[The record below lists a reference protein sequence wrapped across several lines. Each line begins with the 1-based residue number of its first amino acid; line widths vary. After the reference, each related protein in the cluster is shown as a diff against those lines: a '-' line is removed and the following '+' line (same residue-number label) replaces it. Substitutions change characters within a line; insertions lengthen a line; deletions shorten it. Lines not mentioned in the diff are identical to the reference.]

1 MSQALAVVRIGA
13 CCSVGL
19 DAAQTAASLRARIS
33 RKRETPL
40 LDGDM
45 QPVVMGHL
53 DNEHLPALAQSLRK
67 HRRAS
72 PIEPRMLRLASGP
85 LREVLS
91 AEFSGAVLPLLIAT
105 PPPLPDYPFVSDEF
119 VAFLGEQAERRLT
132 LETSRTLPVGHTGM
146 FAAIMAARDEL
157 LGPRRAE
164 FVIVGGVDSYL
175 EDERIAAL
183 ERAGR
188 LRTRGPQDAFT
199 PGEAAGF
206 MVLTTEASCRH
217 RGITPLAWIT
227 HLALTGPS
235 DRLDA
240 SLAQACASVLDTA
253 RGSTGSASPDAA
265 SPIPLVMAGLG
276 GESHTAKAW
285 GVTHVRNREHFAAP
299 LRVEHPAEFI
309 GDCGAALAPIMM
321 TTAILHMRAGTAPG
335 PALVWACSDSGQA
348 GALLVYPGR

>member
-1 MSQALAVVRIGA
+1 MSQPLAVVRIGA
-13 CCSVGL
+13 CCPVGL

-33 RKRETPL
+33 RKRDTPL
-40 LDGDM
+40 LDGNL
-45 QPVVMGHL
+45 QPVVMGYL
-53 DNEHLPALAQSLRK
+53 DDEHLPPLAQSLRK
-67 HRRAS
+67 RRRAS
-72 PIEPRMLRLASGP
+72 PIEPRMLRLAGGP

-105 PPPLPDYPFVSDEF
+105 PPPLSDHPFVSNDF
-119 VAFLGEQAERRLT
+119 VAFLGEQAERT
-132 LETSRTLPVGHTGM
+132 LVLESSRTLPDGHTGM
-146 FAAIMAARDEL
+146 FAALMAARDQL

-183 ERAGR
+183 EHAGR

-206 MVLTTEASCRH
+206 IVLTTEASCRH

-227 HLALTGPS
+227 HIALAGPGE
-235 DRLDA
+235 RLDA
-240 SLAQACASVLDTA
+240 SLAHACRSVLDAA
-253 RGSTGSASPDAA
+253 RGPDAA

-276 GESHTAKAW
+276 GESHTARAW
-285 GVTHVRNREHFAAP
+285 GVTHVRNREHFATP
-299 LRVEHPAEFI
+299 LRIEHPAEWI
-309 GDCGAALAPIMM
+309 GDCGAALAPIMI

-348 GALLVYPGR
+348 GALLLYAGR

>member
-1 MSQALAVVRIGA
+1 MSQPLAIVRVGA

-33 RKRETPL
+33 RKRETQL

-45 QPVVMGHL
+45 QPVLMGHL
-53 DNEHLPALAQSLRK
+53 DDEHLPPLAQSLRK
-67 HRRAS
+67 RRRAS
-72 PIEPRMLRLASGP
+72 PIEPRMLRLAAGP

-91 AEFSGAVLPLLIAT
+91 AEFSGTMLPLLLAT

-119 VAFLGEQAERRLT
+119 VAFLGEQAERKLI
-132 LETSRTLPVGHTGM
+132 LESSRTLPDGHTGL
-146 FAAIMAARDEL
+146 FAAILAARDEL

-227 HLALTGPS
+227 QVALAGPS
-235 DRLDA
+235 ERLDA
-240 SLAQACASVLDTA
+240 SLSNACATVLDAA
-253 RGSTGSASPDAA
+253 RGSTPTPPP
-265 SPIPLVMAGLG
+265 PIPLVMAGLG

-285 GVTHVRNREHFAAP
+285 GVTHVRNREHFATP
-299 LRVEHPAEFI
+299 LRIEHPAESI

-321 TTAILHMRAGTAPG
+321 TTAILHMRAGIAPG

-348 GALLVYPGR
+348 GALLLYAGR

>member
-1 MSQALAVVRIGA
+1 MSQPLAVVRVGA

-33 RKRETPL
+33 RKRETQL
-40 LDGDM
+40 LDGDL

-53 DNEHLPALAQSLRK
+53 DDEHLPPISQSLRK

-72 PIEPRMLRLASGP
+72 PLEPRMLRLADAP

-91 AEFSGAVLPLLIAT
+91 AEFSNAVLPLLIAT

-119 VAFLGEQAERRLT
+119 VAFLGEQAERKLI
-132 LETSRTLPVGHTGM
+132 LESSRNLPEGHTGL
-146 FAAIMAARDEL
+146 FAAILAARDEL

-199 PGEAAGF
+199 PGEAAAF
-206 MVLTTEASCRH
+206 MVLTTEASCRQ

-227 HLALTGPS
+227 QVALTGPS
-235 DRLDA
+235 ERPDTSLAHACTTVLDA
-240 SLAQACASVLDTA
+240 A
-253 RGSTGSASPDAA
+253 RGSTPTPPP
-265 SPIPLVMAGLG
+265 PIPFVMAGLN

-285 GVTHVRNREHFAAP
+285 GVTHIRNREHFATP
-299 LRVEHPAEFI
+299 LRIEHPAESI

-321 TTAILHMRAGTAPG
+321 TTAILHMRAGIAPG

-348 GALLVYPGR
+348 GALLLYANR